1 MFIEIFELLLSFM
14 TQIFDMFKR
23 IEFFPGFSLFSLAV
37 ALFFLPV
44 VGFLLNF
51 VLGKDSD

>member
-1 MFIEIFELLLSFM
+1 MFFELFNWFLSSLVQIFE
-14 TQIFDMFKR
+14 MFKR

-37 ALFFLPV
+37 ALGACTIL
-44 VGFLLNF
+44 GFLLRF